1 MHAARTEVVTSRDAW
16 DADVIGL
23 GGHPLQ
29 LWGWGDVK
37 EAGPWTAHRLR
48 VSSDGELLGAAQV
61 LVRRLPAPF
70 GRLSYVPR
78 GPIVL
83 GDGATEAPADLRE
96 RRAAVMTAVADW
108 CRANVGGVGVS
119 FEPDW
124 ALGSAPELPGLVAA
138 AETVLVPTTI
148 ILDLTHTPDE
158 LLAAM
163 DRSPRRD
170 IRKAGRDGMDLRRV
184 TSEDDVR
191 AVLEVYRETADRA
204 GFALHS
210 DDYYLAIH
218 RELGE
223 HSVLVAA
230 YADDAPVCF
239 SWCVNSGHTSFQLY
253 GGSNDAGRR
262 MRATPAVYWRTVE
275 IAQEAGLARFDFNG
289 LLNDG
294 ISAFKRSLASHED
307 ALVGTL
313 DVPFSWR
320 YGLWVRALPTAK
332 RALRTLRG
340 GVRRPGAS

>member
-1 MHAARTEVVTSRDAW
+1 MHAAGTEVVTSRDDW
-16 DADVIGL
+16 DAEVLGL

-29 LWGWGDVK
+29 LWGWGEVK
-37 EAGPWTAHRLR
+37 AAGAWTPHRLR
-48 VSSDGELLGAAQV
+48 VTRDGQVLGVAQV

-78 GPIVL
+78 GPVVL
-83 GDGATEAPADLRE
+83 GDADAETPADLPE
-96 RRAAVMTAVADW
+96 RRAAVLAAVADW
-108 CRANVGGVGVS
+108 CRENVGGVGVS

-124 ALGSAPELPGLVAA
+124 EHGTAPEVSGLVEAS
-138 AETVLVPTTI
+138 ETVLVPTTV
-148 ILDLTHTPDE
+148 ILDLTRSPDE

-170 IRKAGRDGMDLRRV
+170 IRKAGRDGMDLRRAQ
-184 TSEDDVR
+184 SDDDVR
-191 AVLEVYRETADRA
+191 AVLEVYRETAERA

-210 DDYYLAIH
+210 DEYYLSVH

-223 HSVLVAA
+223 RSVLVAA
-230 YADDAPVCF
+230 YEHDAPVCF
-239 SWCVNSGHTSFQLY
+239 SWCVNSGRTSFQLY

-262 MRATPAVYWRTVE
+262 LRATPAVYWRTVE
-275 IAQEAGLARFDFNG
+275 IAQEAGLTRFDFNG

-320 YGLWVRALPTAK
+320 YGLWVRALPAAK
-332 RALRTLRG
+332 RVLRAVRG
-340 GVRRPGAS
+340 IRRPGSS